1 MSSIS
6 RQYELI
12 TGGDFNYW
20 RAETSKTLDNGDT
33 EISYDWNELER
44 MLQDGLIKYLLNYT
58 KENEGIEP
66 YLYKWFLQ
74 NGYVN
79 ETIEVKVDESNKDT
93 QMMEIMKQWA
103 ESSEGGR

>member
-1 MSSIS
+1 MESAIYEVIQNLKEKFDNNETMSSIS

-66 YLYKWFLQ
+66 YLYLSL
-74 NGYVN
+74 
-79 ETIEVKVDESNKDT
+79 IH
-93 QMMEIMKQWA
+93 I
-103 ESSEGGR
+103 